1 MCGLMGS
8 AFYAALLNEAARSY
22 DAATALRILLERNA
36 HRSRVGLRW
45 LGAAH
50 FRALRG
56 DAPRVAAHFPSTRG
70 DGDALAAF
78 AAIGEDLSANERAYT
93 QLLARSVQTNE
104 PARAMPILAT
114 MLTIAHRVRLPL
126 RIFEIGSSA
135 GLLLN
140 FDRYRY
146 TGEHWAWGDPASVLT
161 LQNATVLGVPPY
173 LDAPLD
179 IAERRGCDIRPLSA
193 SRSVDCDTL
202 LSFVWPD
209 QTARFERLRAAL
221 EIARSYP
228 PAIEMADG
236 IEWIQ
241 QAAQPRPGVATV
253 VMHTVITEHMPQDLR
268 ERLRASIRRIGE
280 SASAEAP
287 FAWARMEPSAN
298 AYETSVTLWPTR
310 EDLFI
315 ARSDGHAQALQWS
328 LRVA

>member
-1 MCGLMGS
+1 MGS
-8 AFYAALLNEAARSY
+8 AFYAAILSEAAHAY
-22 DAATALRILLERNA
+22 DTNTELRLLLERNA

-56 DAPRVAAHFPSTRG
+56 DAPAVAAHFPSTGG

-78 AAIGEDLSANERAYT
+78 AAIGEDLRCSERAYT
-93 QLLARSVQTNE
+93 QLLARTVQTNE
-104 PARAMPILAT
+104 VARATPILAA
-114 MLTIAHRVRLPL
+114 MLTIAHAVRLPL

-146 TGEHWAWGDPASVLT
+146 TGEHWAWGEATSPLT

-173 LDAPLD
+173 LDASLE
-179 IAERRGCDIRPLSA
+179 IAERRGCDIHPLSA
-193 SRSVDCDTL
+193 GSAVDCDTL

-221 EIARSYP
+221 EIARRYP
-228 PAIEMADG
+228 PTIETADG
-236 IEWIQ
+236 IEWVR
-241 QAAQPRPGVATV
+241 QAVQPRAGMATV

-268 ERLRASIRRIGE
+268 ERLRAGIRRVGE
-280 SASAEAP
+280 TASAEAP
-287 FAWARMEPSAN
+287 FAWARMEPSGN
-298 AYETSVTLWPTR
+298 AYETSVTLWPAR
-310 EDLFI
+310 EELFV